1 MGIQSRFNDFHDRIK
16 LSRTDESY
24 KKAREKDDSITTDI
38 LKAFKDKGYE
48 VKTTI
53 LQGSLSTDT
62 AVKHE
67 VKDFDID
74 RAIIITKDSS
84 PDDPVE
90 PKLVIYDILGDRG
103 FKNHKVK
110 TPCVTADYAAENLHI
125 DFTVYR
131 ESYGNYELAV
141 GKTHSNAENKV
152 WSSSD
157 PIGLKDWIKDNST
170 YGNSADK
177 KQQQFNR
184 IVRYLK
190 RWRDHQLSHNVAKKV
205 FSIGLTVMAKQ
216 SFFPV
221 FSDEGIASDL
231 EALKNCVD
239 SMLLNNYF
247 TPQGDGKY
255 SVSVMLPKSPYR
267 DIFYGSSNDTG
278 TQFKNKLETLKTKL
292 SDALAETDEIE
303 QCKILNKLFGADFEV
318 PEATAKATRTAFA
331 TAGSVGTSQ
340 GA

>member
-1 MGIQSRFNDFHDRIK
+1 MGIQSRFNDFHNRIK
-16 LSRTDESY
+16 LIRTDDSY
-24 KKAREKDDSITTDI
+24 KKAREKDDSITGEI
-38 LKAFKDKGYE
+38 VEAFKDKGYE
-48 VKTTI
+48 VKTNF

-62 AVKHE
+62 AVIHE
-67 VKDFDID
+67 EKDFDID

-84 PDDPVE
+84 PEDPVE
-90 PKLVIYDILGDRG
+90 PKLVIYDILEKRG
-103 FKNHKVK
+103 FKNYKVK

-131 ESYGNYELAV
+131 ESYGSYELAV
-141 GKTHSNAENKV
+141 GKKHSNEENKI
-152 WSSSD
+152 WSTSD
-157 PIGLKDWIKDNST
+157 PVGLKDWIKDNTT

-190 RWRDHQLSHNVAKKV
+190 RWRDHQFSHNVSKKI
-205 FSIGLTVMAKQ
+205 FSIGLTVMAKR

-221 FSDEGIASDL
+221 LSDEGIPSDL

-239 SMLLNNYF
+239 SMLLGGYF
-247 TPQGDGKY
+247 THQGDGKY

-267 DIFYGSSNDTG
+267 DIFHGSSNDTG

-292 SDALAETDEIE
+292 SEALVESDEIE
-303 QCKILNKLFGADFEV
+303 QCKILNKLFGDDFEV
-318 PEATAKATRTAFA
+318 PESTAKAVKTAFA

>member
-1 MGIQSRFNDFHDRIK
+1 MGIQSRFNDFHNRIR
-16 LSRTDESY
+16 LSRTDENY
-24 KKAREKDDSITTDI
+24 KKAREKDDSITEEI
-38 LKAFKDKGYE
+38 VKAFRDKGYE
-48 VKTTI
+48 VKTNF

-62 AVKHE
+62 AVIHE
-67 VKDFDID
+67 EKDFDID

-90 PKLVIYDILGDRG
+90 PKLVIYDILGNRG

-110 TPCVTADYAAENLHI
+110 TPCVTADYIAENLHI

-131 ESYGNYELAV
+131 EAYGSYELAL
-141 GKTHSNAENKV
+141 GKTHSNAENKI
-152 WSSSD
+152 WSPSD
-157 PIGLKDWIKDNST
+157 PLGLKDWIKENST

-190 RWRDHQLSHNVAKKV
+190 RWRDHQFSHNVARKI
-205 FSIGLTVMAKQ
+205 FSIGITVMAKET
-216 SFFPV
+216 FFPV
-221 FSDEGIASDL
+221 FNDEGFPSDL
-231 EALKNCVD
+231 DALKNCVD
-239 SMLLNNYF
+239 SMLLNSYF
-247 TPQGDGKY
+247 APQGDGKY
-255 SVSVMLPKSPYR
+255 SVTVMLPKSPCR
-267 DIFYGSSNDTG
+267 DIFHGSSNDTG
-278 TQFKNKLETLKTKL
+278 TQFKNKLDTLKTKL

-303 QCKILNKLFGADFEV
+303 QCKILNKLFGDDFEI
-318 PEATAKATRTAFA
+318 PESTAKAAKTAFA